1 MVVPSEEVS
10 GQRELELLGLP
21 DEADQLC
28 GALARAAVEGIVGI
42 IIQLIV
48 GAVGGNAAGSAAKNY
63 SLGTTGNSIA
73 GAIGGVILAQVLAG
87 MGIGSPGAPADP
99 AAVSGGLDIGAL
111 ITQLIGSGAG
121 GAILTLIAGVIR
133 NMTQK

>member
-1 MVVPSEEVS
+1 M
-10 GQRELELLGLP
+10 
-21 DEADQLC
+21 
-28 GALARAAVEGIVGI
+28 EGIVGI

-73 GAIGGVILAQVLAG
+73 GAIGGVILTQVLAA
-87 MGIGSPGAPADP
+87 MGIGSPDMAATVDP
-99 AAVSGGLDIGAL
+99 AAAPAGGLDIGAL
-111 ITQLIGSGAG
+111 LTQLIGGGAG
-121 GAILTLIAGVIR
+121 GAILTIIAGIIK